1 MKLRNGKLTNSAQ
14 PIPKRR
20 YNKKM
25 VVTTSAGGDQDPPQG
40 SGSGAANSTSTQ
52 GARDIPGPNGSK
64 PADNSQAMP
73 ENNTGP
79 SGTIPVLVSTTAP
92 SSTSAEE
99 MPLSST
105 NAANN
110 LFNQGSNSAF
120 EWRPNYPYGIPYPFG
135 TGVRGAGPT
144 YATTNNATFSP
155 NVGSVGRSAHN
166 TGFSAQIPN
175 FTTNNQAA
183 FRQEMDASNHD
194 ILGVLAKELASI
206 LNPLATNIASTN
218 RENVE
223 TFQKISSQM
232 NRMAD
237 FMGVPPP
244 RRKDKQPLNLEERP
258 ILERIQ
264 DVVPLSRTA
273 TKNVGAPQRA
283 ETIEGTQVINL
294 EASNQRIVP
303 VR

>member
-1 MKLRNGKLTNSAQ
+1 MNLRNGKLKNSAQ

-25 VVTTSAGGDQDPPQG
+25 AATASAGGDRDPPQG
-40 SGSGAANSTSTQ
+40 SGSRAANSTSTQ
-52 GARDIPGPNGSK
+52 GARDILGPNGLR

-79 SGTIPVLVSTTAP
+79 SGTIPVSVSTTAP

-110 LFNQGSNSAF
+110 LFSQGSNSAF
-120 EWRPNYPYGIPYPFG
+120 EWRPNYPYGMPYPFG
-135 TGVRGAGPT
+135 TGVRGARPT

-194 ILGVLAKELASI
+194 MLGVLAKELASI
-206 LNPLATNIASTN
+206 LNPLATNVNSTN
-218 RENVE
+218 RLNVE
-223 TFQKISSQM
+223 MLQKRSSQM
-232 NRMAD
+232 KQRRDLMR
-237 FMGVPPP
+237 VTPPS
-244 RRKDKQPLNLEERP
+244 RKGKQRLNQE
-258 ILERIQ
+258 
-264 DVVPLSRTA
+264 
-273 TKNVGAPQRA
+273 
-283 ETIEGTQVINL
+283 
-294 EASNQRIVP
+294 
-303 VR
+303 